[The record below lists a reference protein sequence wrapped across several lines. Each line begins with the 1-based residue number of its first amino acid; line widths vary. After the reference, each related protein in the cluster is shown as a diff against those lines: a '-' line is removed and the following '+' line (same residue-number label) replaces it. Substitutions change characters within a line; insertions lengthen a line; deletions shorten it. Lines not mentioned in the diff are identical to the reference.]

1 MTIYDISKK
10 AGVSIATVSR
20 VINGS
25 PKVSQSTKD
34 KVMKIIEESGY
45 SPNVFARGL
54 GLNTM
59 NVIGVLC
66 ADSSDPFLAEAIYY
80 IEQSLRKNDYDVIL
94 CCTGYE
100 LKHKQK
106 YMEVLLSKRVDAVI
120 LVGSNYI
127 EENDKNNE
135 YIREAAKQV
144 PVMLVNGALD
154 APNVYS
160 TLCDDF
166 TAMCKV
172 TSMFLNSGVEDILYL
187 YNSFSYSGRN
197 KLAGFK
203 EAFRLADKPLS
214 RDMMK
219 YIDSRNKSVSEICE
233 FLCTEK
239 ARGTKFSA
247 VVCADD
253 KLAIGALKY
262 AKKMGLKVPSKFA
275 VTGFNNLSL
284 ATYCEPELTSVD
296 TKLPAVCS
304 HCVSS
309 LMDVLDGR
317 EIPTRTVYSYEIV
330 KRGST
335 SF

>member
-25 PKVSQSTKD
+25 SKVSQKTKD
-34 KVMKIIEESGY
+34 MVIRVIEESGY
-45 SPNVFARGL
+45 SPNIFARGL

-59 NVIGVLC
+59 NAIGILC
-66 ADSSDPFLAEAIYY
+66 ADSSDPFLAEAVYH
-80 IEQSLRKNDYDVIL
+80 IEQSLRENQYDVIL

-100 LKHKQK
+100 LSYKQK
-106 YMEVLLSKRVDAVI
+106 YMDVLLSKRVDAVI
-120 LVGSNYI
+120 LVGSNYV
-127 EENDKNNE
+127 EENDENNE

-144 PVMLVNGALD
+144 PIMLLNGALD

-160 TLCDDF
+160 TLCDDS
-166 TAMCKV
+166 AAVCKI
-172 TSMFLNSGVEDILYL
+172 TSMLMNSGVSDILYL
-187 YNSFSYSGRN
+187 YNSFSYSGRA

-203 EAFRLADKPLS
+203 DAYRLSDRSVPKDMLKYINS
-214 RDMMK
+214 RD
-219 YIDSRNKSVSEICE
+219 KSVSEICD
-233 FLCTEK
+233 FLCAEENK
-239 ARGTKFSA
+239 GTKFSA

-262 AKKMGLKVPSKFA
+262 AKKKGLSVPEEFS
-275 VTGFNNLSL
+275 VTGFNNLSI

-296 TKLPAVCS
+296 TKLESVCR

-309 LMDVLDGR
+309 LMSVLDGK
-317 EIPTRTVYSYEIV
+317 EIPTRTVFSYEIV

-335 SF
+335 KF

>member
-25 PKVSQSTKD
+25 TKVSQSTKD

-45 SPNVFARGL
+45 SPNIFARGL

-59 NVIGVLC
+59 NAVGILC
-66 ADSSDPFLAEAIYY
+66 ADSSDPFLAEAVYY
-80 IEQSLRKNDYDVIL
+80 IEQDLRKNGYDVIL

-100 LKHKQK
+100 LASKQK
-106 YMEVLLSKRVDAVI
+106 YMDVLLSKRVDAVI

-127 EENDKNNE
+127 EEDDRSNQ
-135 YIREAAKQV
+135 YIRDAAEKV

-172 TSMFLNSGVEDILYL
+172 ASLFLKSGTEDILYL

-203 EAFRLADKPLS
+203 EAFKQADKVLHKE
-214 RDMMK
+214 MMK
-219 YIDSRNKSVSEICE
+219 YINSRDKSVGEICD
-233 FLCTEK
+233 FLCAERAK
-239 ARGTKFSA
+239 GISFSS

-262 AKKMGLKVPSKFA
+262 AKKMGLKVPSEFQI
-275 VTGFNNLSL
+275 TGFNNLSI

-296 TKLPAVCS
+296 TKLESVCN
-304 HCVSS
+304 HCVTS
-309 LMDVLDGR
+309 LMNVLAGKDV
-317 EIPTRTVYSYEIV
+317 PTRTVFSYEIV

>member
-25 PKVSQSTKD
+25 PKVSQKTKD
-34 KVMKIIEESGY
+34 KVMKIIDESGY
-45 SPNVFARGL
+45 SPNIFARGL

-59 NVIGVLC
+59 NAIGILC
-66 ADSSDPFLAEAIYY
+66 ADSSDPFLAEAVYH
-80 IEQSLRKNDYDVIL
+80 IEQNLRRNNYDVIL

-100 LKHKQK
+100 LRDKQK

-120 LVGSNYI
+120 LVGSNYV
-127 EENDKNNE
+127 EERDESNQ
-135 YIREAAKQV
+135 YIKDAAQQV
-144 PVMLVNGALD
+144 PVMLLNGALD

-166 TAMCKV
+166 TAMCKI
-172 TSMFLNSGVEDILYL
+172 TSLLLESGIEDILYL
-187 YNSFSYSGRN
+187 YNSCSYSGKNKLSGFREAM
-197 KLAGFK
+197 KLAGK
-203 EAFRLADKPLS
+203 SAGN
-214 RDMMK
+214 MMK
-219 YIDSRNKSVSEICE
+219 YINSRDMSVSQICD

-239 ARGTKFSA
+239 AKGTKFSA

-262 AKKMGLKVPSKFA
+262 AKKMGLKVPDDFS
-275 VTGFNNLSL
+275 VTGFNNLSI

-296 TKLPAVCS
+296 TKLVAVCN

-309 LMDVLDGR
+309 LMDVLGGK
-317 EIPTRTVYSYEIV
+317 EIPTRTVFSYEVV
-330 KRGST
+330 KRSST

>member
-20 VINGS
+20 VINDS
-25 PKVSQSTKD
+25 PKVSQKTKD
-34 KVMKIIEESGY
+34 KVMKVIEESGY

-59 NVIGVLC
+59 NAVGILC
-66 ADSSDPFLAEAIYY
+66 ADSSDPFLAEAVYY
-80 IEQSLRKNDYDVIL
+80 IEQDLRRNGYDVIL

-127 EENDKNNE
+127 EEDDRNNQ
-135 YIREAAKQV
+135 YIRDAAGKV

-166 TAMCKV
+166 TAMSKV
-172 TSMFLNSGVEDILYL
+172 TSTFLGSGTEDILYL

-203 EAFRLADKPLS
+203 EAYKQADKVLHK
-214 RDMMK
+214 DMMK
-219 YIDSRNKSVSEICE
+219 YINSRDKSVGEICD
-233 FLCTEK
+233 FLCTERAK
-239 ARGTKFSA
+239 GASFSA

-262 AKKMGLKVPSKFA
+262 AKKMGLKVPEEFA
-275 VTGFNNLSL
+275 VTGFNNLSI

-296 TKLPAVCS
+296 TKLESVCD

-309 LMDVLDGR
+309 LMNVLSGKDV
-317 EIPTRTVYSYEIV
+317 PTRTVFSYEIV